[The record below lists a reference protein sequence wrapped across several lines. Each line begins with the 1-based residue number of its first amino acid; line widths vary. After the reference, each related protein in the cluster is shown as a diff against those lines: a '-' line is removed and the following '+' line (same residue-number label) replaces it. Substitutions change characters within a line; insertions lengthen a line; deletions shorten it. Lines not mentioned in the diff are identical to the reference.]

1 MMERIRSEHLP
12 KDERAT
18 NSRNSLWNEYR
29 DKRERKAALG
39 QFLTPTP
46 VADLMAS
53 FFEQNR
59 KDIDLLDA
67 GAGKGALTEAF
78 VRSQC
83 ARPVKPHRIAVTAY
97 EIDEFLLN
105 GLHTTLLRCGQE
117 CERVGVKFSFE
128 IRNEDFVLSAA
139 ESIRGGLFVRKVSQ
153 FNAAIANPP
162 YRKIQSN
169 SSARANL
176 RGAGIETSNIYA
188 GFLALIIKLLC
199 AGGELVA
206 ISPRSFCNGP
216 YFKPFRSFV
225 LENISLR
232 RLHIFDSRSAA
243 FREDHVLQENVI
255 VHGIRGGT
263 TPKTILISSSSGR
276 AGDAVRERIVASH
289 DVVSPSDREQF
300 IHLPLASDEPR
311 TILPVDVLPS
321 SLTDLGLN
329 VSTGRVVDFRARR
342 YLRENPGET
351 TVPLIY
357 PCHFDNGFVTWPK
370 TDSRKPN
377 AIVDTRETRELLVPA
392 GVYVLVKRFSA
403 KEERRRV
410 VASIYDAARFKAL
423 HVGFENH
430 LNYFH
435 ISGSGMPMNVAKGLT
450 AFLNSTAVDKYFRR
464 FSGHTQ
470 VNATDLRSF
479 RYPAREKLERFGNRL
494 DDLEMPQ
501 QELDDLVRKDL
512 F

>member
-1 MMERIRSEHLP
+1 MH
-12 KDERAT
+12 
-18 NSRNSLWNEYR
+18 
-29 DKRERKAALG
+29 
-39 QFLTPTP
+39 
-46 VADLMAS
+46 
-53 FFEQNR
+53 
-59 KDIDLLDA
+59 
-67 GAGKGALTEAF
+67 
-78 VRSQC
+78 
-83 ARPVKPHRIAVTAY
+83 
-97 EIDEFLLN
+97 
-105 GLHTTLLRCGQE
+105 
-117 CERVGVKFSFE
+117 
-128 IRNEDFVLSAA
+128 
-139 ESIRGGLFVRKVSQ
+139 
-153 FNAAIANPP
+153 
-162 YRKIQSN
+162 
-169 SSARANL
+169 
-176 RGAGIETSNIYA
+176 A

-232 RLHIFDSRSAA
+232 RLHVFDSRSAA
-243 FREDHVLQENVI
+243 FKEDQVLQENLI
-255 VHGIRGGT
+255 VHGVRGGT

-276 AGDAVRERIVASH
+276 VGDAVRERIVASD
-289 DVVSPSDREQF
+289 DVVSPSDREKF
-300 IHLPLASDEPR
+300 IHLPLAYDETR
-311 TILPVDVLPS
+311 TITPVDALPS

-357 PCHFDNGFVTWPK
+357 PCHFDNGFVKWPK
-370 TDSRKPN
+370 ADSRKPN
-377 AIVDTRETRELLVPA
+377 AIVDTQKTRDLLVPA

-403 KEERRRV
+403 KEERRRI
-410 VASIYDAARFKAL
+410 VASIYDADRFKAP

-479 RYPAREKLERFGNRL
+479 RYPSREKLEKFGNRL

-501 QELDDLVRKDL
+501 RELDELVRKDL

>member
-1 MMERIRSEHLP
+1 MERTRSVHLP
-12 KDERAT
+12 KDVQARD
-18 NSRNSLWNEYR
+18 SRDSLWKEHL

-39 QFLTPTP
+39 QFFTPTP

-59 KDIDLLDA
+59 KDIELLDA

-83 ARPVKPHRIAVTAY
+83 TRSAKPKRIAVTAY

-105 GLHTTLLRCGQE
+105 ALHTTLLRCGKE
-117 CERVGVKFSFE
+117 CETAGIKFSFQ

-139 ESIRGGLFVRKVSQ
+139 ESIRGGLFVPQTSQ
-153 FNAAIANPP
+153 FTAAIANPP
-162 YRKIQSN
+162 YRKIQSD
-169 SSARANL
+169 SSARAHL
-176 RGAGIETSNIYA
+176 RTAGIETSNIYA

-199 AGGELVA
+199 VGGELVA

-225 LENISLR
+225 LENITLR
-232 RLHIFDSRSAA
+232 RLHVFESRSAA
-243 FREDHVLQENVI
+243 FKEDRVLQENLI
-255 VHGIRGGT
+255 VHGVRGGT
-263 TPKTILISSSSGR
+263 TPKAILISNSSGR
-276 AGDAVRERIVASH
+276 AGDAVRERMVASD
-289 DVVSPSDREQF
+289 DVVSPSDKEKF
-300 IHLPLASDEPR
+300 IHLPLADDETR
-311 TILPVDVLPS
+311 TIPPVHTLPS

-357 PCHFDNGFVTWPK
+357 PCHFDNGFVKWPK
-370 TDSRKPN
+370 ADSRKPN
-377 AIVDTRETRELLVPA
+377 AIVDTQNTRELLVPA

-403 KEERRRV
+403 KEEPRRI
-410 VASIYDAARFKAL
+410 VASIYDANRFKAS

-435 ISGSGMPMNVAKGLT
+435 IAGSGMPMNMAKGLT
-450 AFLNSTAVDKYFRR
+450 AFLNSTAVDQYFRR

-479 RYPAREKLERFGNRL
+479 RYPSREKLEQFGSRL
-494 DDLEMPQ
+494 GDLEMPQ
-501 QELDDLVRKDL
+501 QELEDLVRKDL